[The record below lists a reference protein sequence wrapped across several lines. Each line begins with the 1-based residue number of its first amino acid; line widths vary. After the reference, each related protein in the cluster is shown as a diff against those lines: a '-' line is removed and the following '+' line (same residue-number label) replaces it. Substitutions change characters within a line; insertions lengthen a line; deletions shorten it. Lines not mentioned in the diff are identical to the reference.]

1 MSLTKSCAMALVPL
15 PPHHTSTYVTVVFFS
30 LLSCILADDAD
41 AMLQLQKLE
50 QVKME
55 VQSWISKVNPAEP
68 DVRSRRLA
76 HVFNF
81 GVSIEKGANRAC
93 GNTVVSPECLQQ
105 IGDADA

>member
-15 PPHHTSTYVTVVFFS
+15 PPHHTSAYVPVVFF
-30 LLSCILADDAD
+30 LFFSCIWADDAD
-41 AMLQLQKLE
+41 ARLQLQKLE

-76 HVFNF
+76 HFNL
-81 GVSIEKGANRAC
+81 GVSIEDGANCAY

>member
-1 MSLTKSCAMALVPL
+1 VLWHWYLF
-15 PPHHTSTYVTVVFFS
+15 HHTIPLHVSVVFFS
-30 LLSCILADDAD
+30 LLSCVLADDAD

-76 HVFNF
+76 HFNF
-81 GVSIEKGANRAC
+81 GVSIEKGANCAY

-105 IGDADA
+105 AGDADA

>member
-15 PPHHTSTYVTVVFFS
+15 PPHRTSAYVPVVFFL

-68 DVRSRRLA
+68 DVRSRLA
-76 HVFNF
+76 HYHF
-81 GVSIEKGANRAC
+81 GVVEKGANRTY

-105 IGDADA
+105 AGDADA

>member
-15 PPHHTSTYVTVVFFS
+15 PPHLRICLRCIFS

-68 DVRSRRLA
+68 DVRSRLA
-76 HVFNF
+76 HYHF
-81 GVSIEKGANRAC
+81 GVVEKGANRAY

-105 IGDADA
+105 AGDADA